1 MISPYSKDLEV
12 QMQELYNRLTEKN
25 RRLYAGVEA
34 LKLPYGG
41 ISYIAELFNCSRD
54 TIRLGIK
61 ELSEE
66 ETLAQERV
74 RKEGGGRKPTIKKE
88 PDINQVFLCLIKEHT
103 AGDPMDESIKWT
115 NLTCADIGSLLAKE
129 GFKVSRNIVRKLL
142 KQNGYVKT

>member
-12 QMQELYNRLTEKN
+12 LQELYNRLTEKN

-34 LKLPYGG
+34 LKLGG

-74 RKEGGGRKPTIKKE
+74 RKEGGGRKPSKR
-88 PDINQVFLCLIKEHT
+88 NLIL
-103 AGDPMDESIKWT
+103 IR
-115 NLTCADIGSLLAKE
+115 
-129 GFKVSRNIVRKLL
+129 FFYVS
-142 KQNGYVKT
+142 